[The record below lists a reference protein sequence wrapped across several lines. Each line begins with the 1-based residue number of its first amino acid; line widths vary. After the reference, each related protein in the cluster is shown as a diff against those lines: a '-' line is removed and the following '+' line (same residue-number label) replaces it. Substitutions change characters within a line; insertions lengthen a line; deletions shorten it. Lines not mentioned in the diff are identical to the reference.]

1 MLSFNRFSSNNL
13 INLKLD
19 ILIIHM
25 QNYNNLLIFFLFYNK
40 EIHIYCNK
48 HLNYHGF
55 EFLKYHIF
63 DGGTLF
69 NAIPMFSG
77 VNLNNKNKIISIVK
91 DMKNLGYITCNVQDV
106 C

>member
-1 MLSFNRFSSNNL
+1 
-13 INLKLD
+13 
-19 ILIIHM
+19 M

-55 EFLKYHIF
+55 EFLKYHKF

-77 VNLNNKNKIISIVK
+77 VNFNNKNKIISIVK